1 MLLTTARLRLRELTA
16 EDAEF
21 VLALLNEPSFIEHIG
36 DRGVRTLADAQ
47 RYVAGGPWTRA
58 DAPGG
63 GLNLVQLID
72 SGDPIGVCGLLKRE
86 WLPQP
91 DIGFAFRP
99 AYWSKGYAFEAATA
113 VSAFARDA
121 LRLRQL
127 LAIVNP
133 SNRQSIRLLEKL
145 SFTFD
150 RIVRSS
156 EAAPD
161 VAVYALHFDRM
172 SPP

>member
-1 MLLTTARLRLRELTA
+1 MQIR
-16 EDAEF
+16 
-21 VLALLNEPSFIEHIG
+21 
-36 DRGVRTLADAQ
+36 RGR
-47 RYVAGGPWTRA
+47 G
-58 DAPGG
+58 
-63 GLNLVQLID
+63 
-72 SGDPIGVCGLLKRE
+72 
-86 WLPQP
+86 
-91 DIGFAFRP
+91 
-99 AYWSKGYAFEAATA
+99 

-133 SNRQSIRLLEKL
+133 SNRPSIRLLEKL

-150 RIVRSS
+150 RIVRSR

-161 VAVYALHFDRM
+161 VAVYVLPFDRM